1 MSYIE
6 IISIIVSFVIVI
18 NRIRKQDRSLQQK
31 LDVVNADIKALKA
44 QTGLSVNSVD
54 YVVAEDDGDNNDC

>member
-18 NRIRKQDRSLQQK
+18 NRIRKQDRYIQQR

-54 YVVAEDDGDNNDC
+54 YVVAEDGDDNDSE

>member
-18 NRIRKQDRSLQQK
+18 NRIRKQDRYLQQK
-31 LDVVNADIKALKA
+31 LDVINADIKALKA

>member
-18 NRIRKQDRSLQQK
+18 NRIRKQDRYLQQR

-54 YVVAEDDGDNNDC
+54 YVSEDNGDDNDN

>member
-18 NRIRKQDRSLQQK
+18 NRIRKQDRYIQQR

-54 YVVAEDDGDNNDC
+54 YVVAEDGDDNDCE

>member
-18 NRIRKQDRSLQQK
+18 NRIRKQDRYLQQK
-31 LDVVNADIKALKA
+31 LNVVNADIKALKA